1 MGLVVGIRSID
12 APSTTRW
19 ASAPEPLPARESPR
33 ATQPGYP
40 SQDSLDIVGSME
52 GADIMAM
59 AFLTMME
66 AGRSAREDTKA
77 LMDQVKAINASKGRD
92 RSIETSSAK
101 LPDD

>member
-12 APSTTRW
+12 TTSTTRW
-19 ASAPEPLPARESPR
+19 TSAPEPRPTREPPR

-40 SQDSLDIVGSME
+40 SQDSVDIVGSME

-77 LMDQVKAINASKGRD
+77 MMDAVKAINTSKGRD
-92 RSIETSSAK
+92 RSIELKSAK
-101 LPDD
+101 LPDE